1 MMLENVL
8 DTQNMV
14 VGRQENFLL
23 RLEVGF
29 LSLSKRF
36 FATVVTLKSGSEK
49 SKIKKKRYS
58 GNFEAT
64 QCFFRNFLCWCH
76 LMTPFLKTCS

>member
-14 VGRQENFLL
+14 VGRQKNFLR

-29 LSLSKRF
+29 HSLKAVFRSHGDLEIWFRKVKNPKF
-36 FATVVTLKSGSEK
+36 FTFPEFSQDWCVT
-49 SKIKKKRYS
+49 
-58 GNFEAT
+58 
-64 QCFFRNFLCWCH
+64 
-76 LMTPFLKTCS
+76 